1 VTINLNWTNLALKIV
16 GVCVWVT
23 QQSLFSI
30 SIINNL
36 FQVPSSIFFCHQA
49 SSSSFLLQT
58 SSSKSFFF
66 KRHHQDLL
74 LQASSSKGL
83 IITKFCF
90 SGLIIINLL

>member
-36 FQVPSSIFFCHQA
+36 FQVPSSICFHHQA
-49 SSSSFLLQT
+49 FFFRLP
-58 SSSKSFFF
+58 SSKSFFF

-90 SGLIIINLL
+90 SGLTIINLL